1 LVLSA
6 EPLLLGTAPASK
18 PLVPP
23 FVVVVVVVVVVVRYR
38 KESGRRQ
45 NELFRKVPC
54 FEFSLHWR
62 TFAQPKLHRTY
73 FKSLFTSFYIDRNK
87 DSGGKIHCIFD

>member
-6 EPLLLGTAPASK
+6 QPLLLGTAPASK
-18 PLVPP
+18 PLAPP
-23 FVVVVVVVVVVVRYR
+23 FVVVVRYR